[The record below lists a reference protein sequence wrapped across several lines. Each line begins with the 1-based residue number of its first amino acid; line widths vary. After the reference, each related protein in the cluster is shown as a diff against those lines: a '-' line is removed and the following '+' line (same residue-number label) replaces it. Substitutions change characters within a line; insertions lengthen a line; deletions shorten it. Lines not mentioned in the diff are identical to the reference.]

1 MVKHIVVLLLSI
13 LPAYFVNGSS
23 LLEAISKVG
32 PKGHGNQE
40 VIDNWKQ
47 IKSMSSSNIIE
58 LFELMN
64 RSNQLGEN
72 WIRAAIFEI
81 LERSGSNSLPQ
92 DGTINFIKNLNNK
105 GSARRCAF
113 DFLKRF
119 TPQISSR

>member
-13 LPAYFVNGSS
+13 LPAYFVNGNS

-32 PKGHGNQE
+32 PKGLGNQE

-64 RSNQLGEN
+64 RSNQLGET
-72 WIRAAIFEI
+72 
-81 LERSGSNSLPQ
+81 G
-92 DGTINFIKNLNNK
+92 
-105 GSARRCAF
+105 
-113 DFLKRF
+113 
-119 TPQISSR
+119 